1 MRTNYHTHTTWCDG
15 RDSAEAM
22 VQAAISK
29 GFAVLG
35 FSSHMSFPENSPWAL
50 DPGRGL
56 YYVREIRA
64 LAEKYRSQIKI
75 LCGGEA
81 DFIPGVT
88 DPDRSR
94 YAHLG
99 LDYIIGSVHELIA
112 PDGGRV
118 SVDKTPELLA
128 EGIRSH
134 FQGDA
139 QSFVKAY
146 FRQQTEMVER
156 FDFDVV
162 GHPDLVR
169 KFNRKHPYFDE
180 SAKWYLEL
188 EREFAAVLA
197 KSGKKTEVNTG
208 AISRGWLDDA
218 YPAAPFREMLRSSGV
233 QFILSSDA
241 HSASGID
248 CAFDRFAAAEAFTE
262 L

>member
-15 RDSAEAM
+15 KDPAEAM
-22 VQAAISK
+22 VQAAIEK

-35 FSSHMSFPENSPWAL
+35 FSSHMSFPENSPWTL
-50 DPGRGL
+50 DPERGL
-56 YYVREIRA
+56 DYVREIRA
-64 LAEKYRSQIKI
+64 LAEKYRGKIKV

-81 DFIPGVT
+81 DYIPGVT
-88 DPDRSR
+88 TPDRSR

-99 LDYIIGSVHELIA
+99 LDYIIGSVHEVVA

-118 SVDKTPELLA
+118 SVDNTPELLA
-128 EGIRSH
+128 GGIRDH
-134 FQGDA
+134 FNGDA
-139 QSFVKAY
+139 RAFVEVY
-146 FRQQTEMVER
+146 FREQTEMVEQ

-180 SAKWYLEL
+180 SAAWYQEL
-188 EREFAAVLA
+188 ERDFADALA

-218 YPAAPFREMLRSSGV
+218 YPAAPFREMLRNAGV
-233 QFILSSDA
+233 KFILSSDA
-241 HSASGID
+241 HAAGGID
-248 CAFDRFAAAEAFTE
+248 CAFDRFAAAEVFVE